1 MDSPA
6 TGPFA
11 PGTATASPS
20 RSSVHIRADRRG
32 RGIGGRLIPPLIE
45 AARGQGL
52 HALVA
57 GIDAAN
63 EASIRL
69 HASHGFERVAHFP
82 EVGFKF
88 GHWLDLVF
96 MQRLLDRQAD

>member
-1 MDSPA
+1 MKP
-6 TGPFA
+6 
-11 PGTATASPS
+11 
-20 RSSVHIRADRRG
+20 VHIRADRRG

-45 AARGQGL
+45 AARSPGL

-57 GIDAAN
+57 GRGWTTAAN